1 MHNFGWS
8 IWLIVATPKFSKNW
22 IVYGSTARDFTV
34 LLFDTVQKPS
44 IGHICGYTQL
54 FRQLNQCSISSGPGH
69 SSFLHLFLFKVKVKK
84 AIKVVILFLCPKV
97 LLETQSGSGLF
108 LDESLLEVQ
117 AREPIKI
124 VILFYAQKSSLPTV
138 LYSHWL
144 GLAGTAWPECS
155 NCVNKYGAFSK
166 SDPNGWFSVGRFDNL
181 FLHF

>member
-1 MHNFGWS
+1 MF
-8 IWLIVATPKFSKNW
+8 KNW
-22 IVYGSTARDFTV
+22 IVDGSI
-34 LLFDTVQKPS
+34 LLATLQFCFLTQYKNQALVTFVDIP
-44 IGHICGYTQL
+44 TQL

-69 SSFLHLFLFKVKVKK
+69 TSFLHLFLFKVKVKK

-108 LDESLLEVQ
+108 LDESLLEVE

-144 GLAGTAWPECS
+144 GLAGTARPECS
-155 NCVNKYGAFSK
+155 ICVNKYGAFSK
-166 SDPNGWFSVGRFDNL
+166 SDPNGWFSVGRFDNNRVIMEQTIQSKHWWKW
-181 FLHF
+181 F